1 MMSWVG
7 VFSFKKVLLRFFFF
21 FLLLPF
27 FSYLIRPLLRHPSV
41 SRWSRWRR
49 STRRRERFPVE
60 IENFSQATTTQW
72 TSSQQVREGKRSKRE
87 RETEHRRDHKT
98 TQLGRVNTYRETAR
112 VFCARHS
119 LALLMTSPPSRV
131 TRHLFLLRL
140 DSSVCLC
147 FNNNIFRLETE
158 RFQRII

>member
-41 SRWSRWRR
+41 SRWRR